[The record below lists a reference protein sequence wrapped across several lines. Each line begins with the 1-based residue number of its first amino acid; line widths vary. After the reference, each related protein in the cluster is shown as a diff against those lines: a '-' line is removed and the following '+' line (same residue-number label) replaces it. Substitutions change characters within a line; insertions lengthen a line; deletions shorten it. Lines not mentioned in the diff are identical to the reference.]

1 MNLLHHLK
9 LAQEEGTVS
18 ADSAQAGRP
27 LPQFMETKQEEL
39 SGTIPWQSPN
49 ASRNEE
55 RKKSPKASHLHH
67 MVEVAH
73 HHHHLLLHNSPCG
86 APPLAGQMI
95 YVDDCTGSTLRSGLD
110 ELHIQDRQLM
120 DQAGLRNPP
129 HLRDAAACRH
139 RQRGASQEGEG
150 EEAFNANL
158 RRMITRAELHR
169 LQRFQDQ

>member
-1 MNLLHHLK
+1 M
-9 LAQEEGTVS
+9 S

-55 RKKSPKASHLHH
+55 GKKSPKASHLHH
-67 MVEVAH
+67 LVEVAH

-95 YVDDCTGSTLRSGLD
+95 YVDDCANPGSNLRASLN
-110 ELHIQDRQLM
+110 ELHIHDRQLM

-129 HLRDAAACRH
+129 QLRETSACRH
-139 RQRGASQEGEG
+139 RQRGISQDGEG
-150 EEAFNANL
+150 EEVFNANM

-169 LQRFQDQ
+169 LERFQDQ